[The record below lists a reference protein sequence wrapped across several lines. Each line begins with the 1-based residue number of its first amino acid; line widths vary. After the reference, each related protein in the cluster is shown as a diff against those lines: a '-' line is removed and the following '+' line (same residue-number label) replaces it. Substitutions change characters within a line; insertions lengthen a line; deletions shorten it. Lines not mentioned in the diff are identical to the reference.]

1 MLGKILAVD
10 DTPENLRVIA
20 GVLLQ
25 AGYDVRPVTS
35 GQEALQIASVDPPD
49 LVLLDI
55 RMPEMDGFAVC
66 AHLKAN
72 PLTAGIPIVF
82 LSASGDLADKLQA
95 FEAGGADYIE
105 KPFHEREVLARVDLQ
120 LRLRRSQR
128 DLAAAR
134 DLLEAKVVERTRELV
149 QLAYFDPL
157 TGLPNR
163 KKFSEEMERMLAAP
177 DIREFALLL
186 LDLDRFKSVNDALG
200 HGVGDE
206 LLKQLAERLRT
217 VVADHH
223 GFVARLGGDEF
234 VVCLDG
240 SDVHAAEHLAEVILA
255 AIEAPFSLDGLS
267 IEMGCSIGI
276 AIYPRNGDRYGEL
289 LRCADVA
296 MYVAKQTLARYSSYA
311 PQQDNNSTGRL
322 TLLSQFLDALKAD
335 HLVLHYQPKI
345 EIASGKASGVEA
357 LVRWQHEQH
366 GLLPPSEFL
375 PQIELTDMIRRLT
388 HWVIDN
394 AAAQVAHW
402 LEQGL
407 PVPVAVNLSA
417 RNLVE
422 EDLPDWIAHVLRAR
436 AIPPQLLEVEIT
448 ETAMMVAP
456 DRSLAVLG
464 RIAALG
470 VRVAVDDFGTG
481 YSSFALLRR
490 LPPGISLKIDRSF
503 VERIADAPADEA
515 IVASMIHLGRGL
527 SANVIAEGV
536 ESTAVLHRLSS
547 LGCQQAQGYLI
558 ARPMTEPAVRHWLG
572 ENRNTDTTPGV
583 CA

>member
-1 MLGKILAVD
+1 MPGKILAVD

-20 GVLLQ
+20 GLLLH
-25 AGYDVRPVTS
+25 AGFDVRPVTS
-35 GQEALQIASVDPPD
+35 GREALQVARADPPD

-55 RMPEMDGFAVC
+55 RMPEMDGFAIC
-66 AHLKAN
+66 AELKAD
-72 PLTAGIPIVF
+72 PRTAGIPIVF
-82 LSASGDLADKLQA
+82 LSASGELADKLQA

-105 KPFHEREVLARVDLQ
+105 KPFQEREVLARVDLQ
-120 LRLRRSQR
+120 LRLRRAQQ
-128 DLAAAR
+128 DLASAR
-134 DLLEAKVVERTRELV
+134 DLLEEKVKERTRELT

-163 KKFSEEMERMLAAP
+163 KKFSEEVERMLADP
-177 DIREFALLL
+177 GIREFTLLL

-206 LLKQLAERLRT
+206 LLKQLAERLRA

-234 VVCLDG
+234 VVCLESSTVGD
-240 SDVHAAEHLAEVILA
+240 AEHLAEVILA
-255 AIEAPFSLDGLS
+255 ALEAPFALDGLS

-276 AIYPRNGDRYGEL
+276 AAYPQDGDRYGEL

-296 MYVAKQTLARYSSYA
+296 MYVAKQTLSRYSRYA

-322 TLLSQFLDALKAD
+322 TLLSQFLDALRAD

-345 EIASGKASGVEA
+345 EIASGKACGVEA
-357 LVRWQHEQH
+357 LVRWQHTLH
-366 GLLPPSEFL
+366 GLLPPCEFL

-388 HWVIDN
+388 HWVIDT

-402 LEQGL
+402 LAEGL
-407 PVPVAVNLSA
+407 PVPMAVNLSA
-417 RNLVE
+417 RNLIE
-422 EDLPDWIAHVLRAR
+422 EDLPDWIAQVLRSR

-456 DRSLAVLG
+456 DRSLAVLE
-464 RIAALG
+464 RITGLG
-470 VRVAVDDFGTG
+470 VRLAVDDFGTG
-481 YSSFALLRR
+481 FSSFALLRR
-490 LPPGISLKIDRSF
+490 LPPGIALKIDRSF
-503 VERIADAPADEA
+503 VERIADNPADEA
-515 IVASMIHLGRGL
+515 IVASMVHLGHGL
-527 SANVIAEGV
+527 NAHAIAEGV
-536 ESTAVLHRLSS
+536 ESTAVLNQLGR

-558 ARPMTEPAVRHWLG
+558 AKPMAEPAVRHWLG
-572 ENRNTDTTPGV
+572 ENRNCTMTSGV

>member
-1 MLGKILAVD
+1 MPGKILAVD

-35 GQEALQIASVDPPD
+35 GREALQVALADPPD

-66 AHLKAN
+66 AEMKAK
-72 PLTAGIPIVF
+72 PPTADIPIVF
-82 LSASGDLADKLQA
+82 LSASGDLEDKLQA

-120 LRLRRSQR
+120 LRLRRTQTE
-128 DLAAAR
+128 LAAAR
-134 DLLEAKVVERTRELV
+134 DLLEAKVAERTEELAR
-149 QLAYFDPL
+149 LAYFDPL
-157 TGLPNR
+157 TALPNR
-163 KKFSEEMERMLAAP
+163 KKFSEEIERMLASP
-177 DIREFALLL
+177 GVDSFALLL

-206 LLKQLAERLRT
+206 LLKQLAERLRA

-234 VVCLDG
+234 VVCVEG
-240 SDVHAAEHLAEVILA
+240 SDAGDAEHLAEVILA
-255 AIEAPFSLDGLS
+255 RLEVPFALDGLS

-276 AIYPRNGDRYGEL
+276 ALYPRDGDRYGEL

-296 MYVAKQTLARYSSYA
+296 MYVAKQTLSRYSNYA

-357 LVRWQHEQH
+357 LVRWQHTQH
-366 GLLPPSEFL
+366 GLLPPCEFL

-388 HWVIDN
+388 HWVIDT

-402 LEQGL
+402 LSLGL
-407 PVPVAVNLSA
+407 SVPVAVNLSA
-417 RNLVE
+417 RNLIE
-422 EDLPDWIAHVLRAR
+422 EDLPDWIAQVLRRR
-436 AIPPQLLEVEIT
+436 AIPPHLLEVEIT

-456 DRSLAVLG
+456 DRSLAVLQ
-464 RIAALG
+464 RIADQG
-470 VRVAVDDFGTG
+470 VRLAVDDFGTG
-481 YSSFALLRR
+481 FSSFALLRR
-490 LPPGISLKIDRSF
+490 LPPGIALKIDRSF
-503 VERIADAPADEA
+503 VERIADNPADEA
-515 IVASMIHLGRGL
+515 IVASMIHLGHGL
-527 SANVIAEGV
+527 KAHAIAEGV
-536 ESTAVLHRLSS
+536 ENVGVLQRLGH

-558 ARPMTEPAVRHWLG
+558 ARPMAEAAVRHWLG
-572 ENRNTDTTPGV
+572 ENRNGNATMGV
-583 CA
+583 TS